1 MPSPTRFTGLLALL
15 VGASLLAGGGCRATK
30 GAKGNTP
37 AEKRSVIQ
45 AETQKT
51 LDELYAAKPEA
62 REKVAK
68 SVGYGYFSNVN
79 VNLLVLSTEN
89 GYGVVHDNATG
100 KDTYMKMAGAGVGL
114 GMGAKDTRVI
124 MVFTDPQVM
133 QNFVTKGWT
142 AGGSADAAA
151 KTKDDGSATGANVAT
166 PGMEIYQ
173 FTKAGLALQAT
184 VQGTKFWPDD
194 SLNAEIA
201 ARHHRGACTR

>member
-1 MPSPTRFTGLLALL
+1 MISSARFTAFTALL
-15 VGASLLAGGGCRATK
+15 VGSSLLAGAGSGCRATK
-30 GAKGNTP
+30 GAEGDTP

-45 AETQKT
+45 SETHKT
-51 LDELYAAKPEA
+51 LGELYAAKPEA
-62 REKVAK
+62 KEKVAG
-68 SVGYGYFSNVN
+68 SAGYGYFSNVN

-89 GYGVVHDNATG
+89 GYGVVHDNASG

-124 MVFTDPQVM
+124 MVFTDPAVM
-133 QNFVTKGWT
+133 ENFVTKGWT
-142 AGGSADAAA
+142 ASGGADAAA
-151 KTKDDGSATGANVAT
+151 KTKDDGSATGATVM

-194 SLNAEIA
+194 SLNAK
-201 ARHHRGACTR
+201 

>member
-1 MPSPTRFTGLLALL
+1 MHTSARFTGLLALL
-15 VGASLLAGGGCRATK
+15 LGSSLLAGGGGCRATK
-30 GAKGNTP
+30 GAQGNSP

-45 AETQKT
+45 TESQNT
-51 LDELYAAKPEA
+51 LNELYAAKPEA

-89 GYGVVHDNATG
+89 GYGVVHDNTAG

-151 KTKDDGSATGANVAT
+151 KTKEEGSSTGANVAT

-194 SLNAEIA
+194 SLNQK
-201 ARHHRGACTR
+201 

>member
-1 MPSPTRFTGLLALL
+1 MPTRFTGLLALL
-15 VGASLLAGGGCRATK
+15 VGSSLLAGGCRAAK
-30 GAKGNTP
+30 GAEGNTP

-45 AETQKT
+45 SETQKT

-62 REKVAK
+62 KDKVAK

-89 GYGVVHDNATG
+89 GYGVVHDNASG

-124 MVFTDPQVM
+124 MVFTDPKVM
-133 QNFVTKGWT
+133 KDFVTKGWS

-151 KTKDDGSATGANVAT
+151 KTKEEGSAAGAGATAT
-166 PGMEIYQ
+166 PGMEVYQ

-194 SLNAEIA
+194 SLN
-201 ARHHRGACTR
+201 GK